1 MRKRRTMTLS
11 TLLFFAFALQST
23 AVAQSPRDG
32 RSTRGSVAHAAD
44 SIANAIIKRGSVA
57 ALSIAVVRGRDTL
70 VMKGYGMA
78 DIEND
83 VPATARTV
91 YRIGS
96 VTKQFTSVAIM
107 QLVEQGKLSLDDDVT
122 KYVPNAP
129 THGRRVLVRHL
140 LNHTSGIPSYTDV
153 GPEFGHVMRLD
164 LSKDSLIA
172 TVKDDS
178 LQFEPG
184 SHFYYNN
191 TGYFLLG
198 MIIERVTGK
207 PYGDYLR
214 DALFTPNGLTSTV
227 YCSVTPLIKHRA
239 QGYEGRPTGL
249 VNAPYISMDLP
260 YAAGSLCSSVGD
272 LAAWTRL
279 LHSGKLVKQASFTAM
294 TTPAKLTSGRPMQ
307 YGFGLFMDT
316 VGTHRRIQHGGGI
329 NGFISELAYYPDD
342 SLTVVVLSN
351 TAPAPSDE
359 VAENLARVAF
369 GMPLLPDRPAPPADL
384 PISADEIAR
393 LSGNYKVTW
402 PDGSKRNARIYANGE
417 QLMLQ
422 IETQPAIRMMKQSA
436 PNTYAAMG
444 QPGRIVVDVIEGKV
458 VGFVFDRGARPL
470 EAVRAP

>member
-1 MRKRRTMTLS
+1 MR
-11 TLLFFAFALQST
+11 Q
-23 AVAQSPRDG
+23 
-32 RSTRGSVAHAAD
+32 
-44 SIANAIIKRGSVA
+44 
-57 ALSIAVVRGRDTL
+57 
-70 VMKGYGMA
+70 
-78 DIEND
+78 
-83 VPATARTV
+83 
-91 YRIGS
+91 
-96 VTKQFTSVAIM
+96 
-107 QLVEQGKLSLDDDVT
+107 
-122 KYVPNAP
+122 
-129 THGRRVLVRHL
+129 
-140 LNHTSGIPSYTDV
+140 
-153 GPEFGHVMRLD
+153 D

-207 PYGDYLR
+207 SYGDYLR
-214 DALFTPNGLTSTV
+214 DVLFAPNGLTSTV
-227 YCSVTPLIKHRA
+227 YCSVMPLIKHRA
-239 QGYEGRPTGL
+239 QGYDARSTGL
-249 VNAPYISMDLP
+249 VNADYISMDLP
-260 YAAGSLCSSVGD
+260 YAAGSLCSTVGD

-279 LHSGKLVKQASFTAM
+279 LHSGKLVKESSFTAM

-316 VGTHRRIQHGGGI
+316 LGTHRRIHHGGGI

-369 GMPLLPDRPAPPADL
+369 GMPLLPDRPAPSADL
-384 PISADEIAR
+384 PIAADEIAR

-422 IETQPAIRMMKQSA
+422 IENQPAIRMMKQSA

-458 VGFVFDRGARPL
+458 VGFVLDRGARPL

>member
-1 MRKRRTMTLS
+1 MRIRRTITLS
-11 TLLFFAFALQST
+11 ALLTLALQSA
-23 AVAQSPRDG
+23 AVAQSAPGARAS
-32 RSTRGSVAHAAD
+32 REVVAHAAD
-44 SIANAIIKRGSVA
+44 SIANAIIKRGRVA

-78 DIEND
+78 DVEND
-83 VPATARTV
+83 VAATPQTV

-153 GPEFGHVMRLD
+153 GPGFGRVMRLD

-198 MIIERVTGK
+198 MIVERVTGK

-214 DALFTPNGLTSTV
+214 DALFAPNGLTSTV
-227 YCSVTPLIKHRA
+227 YCGTMPLIKRRA
-239 QGYEGRPTGL
+239 RGYEGRPTGL
-249 VNAPYISMDLP
+249 VNADYISMDLP
-260 YAAGSLCSSVGD
+260 YAAGSLCSTVGD
-272 LAAWTRL
+272 LAAWTGL
-279 LHSGKLVKQASFTAM
+279 LHSGKLVKESSFTTM

-307 YGFGLFMDT
+307 YGFGVFMDT
-316 VGTHRRIQHGGGI
+316 VGTHRRVHHGGGI

-342 SLTVVVLSN
+342 SLTVV
-351 TAPAPSDE
+351 
-359 VAENLARVAF
+359 
-369 GMPLLPDRPAPPADL
+369 GLPFLPERPTPPADL
-384 PISADEIAR
+384 PIPADEISR
-393 LSGNYKVTW
+393 VSGNYKVTW

-422 IETQPAIRMMKQSA
+422 IENQPAVRMMKQSA

-444 QPGRIVVDVIEGKV
+444 QPGRITVDVVEGKV
-458 VGFVFDRGARPL
+458 VGFVLDRGARPL
-470 EAVRAP
+470 EAVRVP

>member
-1 MRKRRTMTLS
+1 MMRIRRPPTLAA
-11 TLLFFAFALQST
+11 LLALTIHS
-23 AVAQSPRDG
+23 AAAAQSA
-32 RSTRGSVAHAAD
+32 RSTQASREAVAHAAD
-44 SIANAIIKRGSVA
+44 SIADAIIKRGRVA
-57 ALSIAVVRGRDTL
+57 AMSIAVTRGRDTL
-70 VMKGYGMA
+70 VMTGYGLA
-78 DIEND
+78 DVEKE
-83 VPATARTV
+83 VPATAQTV

-96 VTKQFTSVAIM
+96 VTKQFTSVAVM

-140 LNHTSGIPSYTDV
+140 LNHTSGVPSYTDV
-153 GPEFGHVMRLD
+153 GPVFGRVMRLD

-172 TVKDDS
+172 IVKDDS

-198 MIIERVTGK
+198 MVIERVTGK
-207 PYGDYLR
+207 SYGDYLR
-214 DALFTPNGLTSTV
+214 EALFAPNGLTSTV
-227 YCSVTPLIKHRA
+227 YCSNSPLIKRRA
-239 QGYEGRPTGL
+239 QGYEVRASGL
-249 VNAPYISMDLP
+249 VNADYISMDLP

-279 LHSGKLVKQASFTAM
+279 LHGGKLVNASSFTTM

-316 VGTHRRIQHGGGI
+316 LGTHRRIHHGGGI

-351 TAPAPSDE
+351 TAPAPSE
-359 VAENLARVAF
+359 QVADNLARVAL
-369 GMPLLPDRPAPPADL
+369 GMPYLPERPTPPADL
-384 PISADEIAR
+384 PIPADEVAR
-393 LSGNYKVTW
+393 LAGNYKVTW
-402 PDGSKRNARIYANGE
+402 PDGAQRNARIYATGE

-422 IETQPAIRMMKQSA
+422 LETQPPIRLMKQAA

-444 QPGRIVVDVIEGKV
+444 QPARIIVDVVNGSV
-458 VGFVFDRGARPL
+458 VGFVIERGARPL